1 MHAVAI
7 HSARVS
13 DNSVYLGMVIFSNA
27 SFSKCPELE
36 LLAVRPVTRR
46 GVRGLA
52 SMAARWCW
60 YSRFRWVR

>member
-46 GVRGLA
+46 GVRSLA
-52 SMAARWCW
+52 SMPARWYW

>member
-1 MHAVAI
+1 MRAVAI

-36 LLAVRPVTRR
+36 LLAVRPVARR
-46 GVRGLA
+46 GVCSLA

-60 YSRFRWVR
+60 YSRFRWAR